1 MKLEDFAAYNRP
13 QSKVSDE
20 RKFLDYIHSRNR
32 WVEFIKSI
40 DNAKPVSIAMKNS
53 FHSQWVESGA
63 FIREKINDDS
73 ILLKLL
79 TLLLPTYDGDSLV
92 LYRGGKIKTGSI
104 KGSLD
109 FAGQRTFQSP
119 RSLVVD

>member
-40 DNAKPVSIAMKNS
+40 DNAKPVSIAMKI
-53 FHSQWVESGA
+53 HSIVNG
-63 FIREKINDDS
+63 
-73 ILLKLL
+73 L
-79 TLLLPTYDGDSLV
+79 SLGP
-92 LYRGGKIKTGSI
+92 LYVK
-104 KGSLD
+104 
-109 FAGQRTFQSP
+109 
-119 RSLVVD
+119 RSTTTQFSSNY